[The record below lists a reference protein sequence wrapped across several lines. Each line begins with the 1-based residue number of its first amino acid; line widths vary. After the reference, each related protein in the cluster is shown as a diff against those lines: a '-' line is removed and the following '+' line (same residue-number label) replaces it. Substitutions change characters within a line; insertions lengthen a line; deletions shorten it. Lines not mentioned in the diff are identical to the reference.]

1 MKSQRHDA
9 DLRLLYNFI
18 FCYFLGYFMRLVVQ
32 GRAISMAHLQHIHG
46 LLGGNAQF
54 MQVAEYAY
62 YLAIQST
69 SKPLDVSNVQTFC
82 AGQKIDCA
90 LVPDAQRLSHFGLA
104 VMDMDSTLINIEC
117 IDEIADM
124 MNLKPQ
130 VSAITEKSMRG
141 ELDFA
146 QSLRKRVAL
155 LKGLPETALQKV
167 IDERLRANPG
177 AHEWIAACKANN
189 IKTMVVS
196 GGFTLFANHVKTMLG
211 LDYAVANT
219 FEIIDGKLTGNVLG
233 DIIDAER
240 KAQELVKLRD
250 ELGLNPD
257 QTIAIGDGANDL
269 KMMSVATVGV
279 AYHAKPVVQSQ
290 ATYALNHSGLD
301 GVINLFTA

>member
-1 MKSQRHDA
+1 
-9 DLRLLYNFI
+9 
-18 FCYFLGYFMRLVVQ
+18 MRLVVQ

-46 LLGGNAQF
+46 LLGGSAQF
-54 MQVAEYAY
+54 MQIAEHAY
-62 YLAIQST
+62 YLPTQLT
-69 SKPLDVSNVQTFC
+69 DVAAVKTFC
-82 AGQKIDCA
+82 EAQKIDYA
-90 LVPDAQRLSHFGLA
+90 LVPDSQRLNHFGLC

-130 VSAITEKSMRG
+130 VSAITERSMRG

-146 QSLRKRVAL
+146 SSLKARVAL

-167 IDERLRANPG
+167 IDERLQANPG

-189 IKTMVVS
+189 IKTMLVS

-219 FEIIDGKLTGNVLG
+219 FEIIDGKLTGNIFG
-233 DIIDAER
+233 DIVDAER

-290 ATYALNHSGLD
+290 ATYALNFSGLD

>member
-1 MKSQRHDA
+1 
-9 DLRLLYNFI
+9 
-18 FCYFLGYFMRLVVQ
+18 MRLVVQ

-46 LLGGNAQF
+46 LLGGSAQF
-54 MQVAEYAY
+54 MQIAEHAY
-62 YLAIQST
+62 YLPTQLT
-69 SKPLDVSNVQTFC
+69 DVAAVKTFC
-82 AGQKIDCA
+82 EVQKIDYA
-90 LVPDAQRLSHFGLA
+90 LVPDSQRLNHFGLC

-130 VSAITEKSMRG
+130 VSAITERSMRG

-146 QSLRKRVAL
+146 SSLKARVAL

-167 IDERLRANPG
+167 IDERLQANPG

-189 IKTMVVS
+189 IKTMLVS

-233 DIIDAER
+233 DIVDAER

-290 ATYALNHSGLD
+290 ATYALNFSGLD

>member
-1 MKSQRHDA
+1 
-9 DLRLLYNFI
+9 
-18 FCYFLGYFMRLVVQ
+18 MRLVVQ
-32 GRAISMAHLQHIHG
+32 GRAITVAHLTHIHR
-46 LLGGNAQF
+46 LIGGNTQF
-54 MQVAEYAY
+54 MQIAEHAY
-62 YLAIQST
+62 YLPTNST
-69 SKPLDVSNVQTFC
+69 DVEAVKTFC
-82 AGQKIDCA
+82 AEQQIDCA
-90 LVPDAQRLSHFGLA
+90 FVPNAQRLNHFGLC

-130 VSAITEKSMRG
+130 VSAITERSMRG

-146 QSLRKRVAL
+146 SSIKERVAL

-167 IDERLRANPG
+167 IDERLQANPG

-189 IKTMVVS
+189 IKTMLVS

-219 FEIIDGKLTGNVLG
+219 FEIIDGKLTGNILG
-233 DIIDAER
+233 DIVDAER

-250 ELGLNPD
+250 ELGLKAD

-269 KMMSVATVGV
+269 KMMSVAAVGV
-279 AYHAKPVVQSQ
+279 AYHAKPIVQKQ
-290 ATYALNHSGLD
+290 ATYALNHTGLD
-301 GVINLFTA
+301 GLINLFTA